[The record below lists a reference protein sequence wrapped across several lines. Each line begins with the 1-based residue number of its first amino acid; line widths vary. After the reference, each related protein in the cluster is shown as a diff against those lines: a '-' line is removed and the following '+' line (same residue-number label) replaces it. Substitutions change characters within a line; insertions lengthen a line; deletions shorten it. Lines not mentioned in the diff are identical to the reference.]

1 MAVITIPK
9 PLREKLGDEATDA
22 FTNVIKEIDLDA
34 RKEALAIA
42 EERFEKRLSEETGK
56 LRVEIEKLRM
66 ELRVEMS
73 SNKSEIIKWMFLFW
87 LGHIGVLTGIIFT
100 MFKLYFR

>member
-22 FTNVIKEIDLDA
+22 FTEVIKEIDLDA

-56 LRVEIEKLRM
+56 LRVEIEKLR
-66 ELRVEMS
+66 VEMS
-73 SNKSEIIKWMFLFW
+73 NNKSEIIKWMFLFW
-87 LGHIGVLTGIIFT
+87 LGHIGVLTGIIFI
-100 MFKLYFR
+100 MFKLYFK

>member
-22 FTNVIKEIDLDA
+22 FTEVIKEIDLDA
-34 RKEALAIA
+34 RKEALGIA

-56 LRVEIEKLRM
+56 LRV
-66 ELRVEMS
+66 VEG
-73 SNKSEIIKWMFLFW
+73 KKW
-87 LGHIGVLTGIIFT
+87 GQV
-100 MFKLYFR
+100 K